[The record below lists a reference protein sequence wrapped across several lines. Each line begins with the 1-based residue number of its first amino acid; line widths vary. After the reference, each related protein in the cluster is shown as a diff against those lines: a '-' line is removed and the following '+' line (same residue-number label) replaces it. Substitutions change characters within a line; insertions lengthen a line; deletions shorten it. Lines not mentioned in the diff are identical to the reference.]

1 VSDAKVLGQRALNR
15 ALLERQLLLRPASMA
30 PLQAIAHLAGMQAQ
44 APNAPYVGL
53 WARLAGF
60 RPAELAELMTE
71 RAVVRTHL
79 MRNTVHLVTADDC
92 LAAKHLY
99 RAAAA
104 RNFASSPFARNLA
117 GADLRALVDAGRA
130 LLTERPR
137 TRGELG
143 RLLAGRWPGR
153 DPASL
158 AYAVTYHVP
167 TVQVPP
173 RGIWGSAGPAA
184 FTTTE
189 AWLGGGVFLPEGSEG
204 GKGGGQG
211 AAGGQETPPCDGPD
225 GLVLRYLAAF
235 GPATVQDAATWSGLT
250 GLREVA
256 ERLRQRLRTFRDAD
270 GRELLDL
277 PDAPRPDPDTPAPPR
292 FLPEYD
298 NLLLSHADRAR
309 VIPVR
314 RSVPLPPGPGGTCG
328 TVLVDGFWQ
337 ATWKITRG
345 REGGAGGDGGAA
357 MLRVE
362 PFTRLSLR
370 EAAGVTEEGA
380 RLLGFAAAD
389 AGTHDVRVV

>member
-1 VSDAKVLGQRALNR
+1 LPEPRVLGQRALNR
-15 ALLERQLLLRPASMA
+15 ALLERQLLLRRASMT

-53 WARLAGF
+53 WTRLAGF
-60 RPAELAELMTE
+60 RPAELAELLTE

-79 MRNTVHLVTADDC
+79 MRNTVHLVTAGDC
-92 LAAKHLY
+92 LAAKGLY
-99 RAAAA
+99 RAGAA
-104 RNFASSPFARNLA
+104 RNFASSPFARNVA
-117 GADLRALVDAGRA
+117 DVDLRALVDAGRA
-130 LLTERPR
+130 LLAERPR

-153 DPASL
+153 DRASL

-173 RGIWGSAGPAA
+173 RGIWGSTGPAA

-189 AWLGGGVFLPEGSEG
+189 AWLGGGGSE
-204 GKGGGQG
+204 
-211 AAGGQETPPCDGPD
+211 TLPCDGPD

-235 GPATVQDAATWSGLT
+235 GPATVQDVATWSGLT

-256 ERLRQRLRTFRDAD
+256 ERLRPRLRAFRDAD

-277 PDAPRPDPDTPAPPR
+277 PDAPRPDPETQAPPR

-309 VIPVR
+309 VIPAR

-337 ATWKITRG
+337 ATWRITRG
-345 REGGAGGDGGAA
+345 REGGTGGDAA
-357 MLRVE
+357 LLRVE
-362 PFTRLSLR
+362 PFARLSPR
-370 EAAGVTEEGA
+370 QAAAVAEEGA